1 MPRAVIINYGV
12 GNLFSIKRSLERAG
26 FNVTICSNK
35 RGLSGID
42 AIVLPGVGNF
52 GAGAENIKRI
62 RNKLLELIGEG
73 IPVLGVCLGMQLLF
87 EESEESSGAGL
98 SVLSGKVIRLPNSVR
113 TPHMGWNTL
122 KDIKP
127 IDVLDGVSEEDYFYF
142 AHSYYAV
149 PANKDIIV
157 AKTEYGVNFAS
168 VIAQRNVFGV
178 QFHPEKSGKPGEQLI
193 KNFAKIVKG

>member
-1 MPRAVIINYGV
+1 LSFKVVIVPRAVIINYGV

-26 FNVTICSNK
+26 FNVTISSDK
-35 RGLSGID
+35 RGLSSID

-62 RNKLLELIGEG
+62 RNNLLELIEEG

-98 SVLSGKVIRLPNSVR
+98 SVLSGK
-113 TPHMGWNTL
+113 TL
-122 KDIKP
+122 KDIKSSD
-127 IDVLDGVSEEDYFYF
+127 ILDGISEEDHFYF

-157 AKTEYGVNFAS
+157 AKTEYGVKFAS
-168 VIAQRNVFGV
+168 VIAQKNIFGV

-193 KNFAKIVKG
+193 KNFLKIVKG